1 MNYLQM
7 NQKSMNSSTVSGNS
21 QHFITEFE
29 NVSKIKSDNVCD
41 ELNQGVFLLDNT
53 IENIDPS
60 ESNKKV
66 NTFEEGEDVEL
77 HSFDFDECNLLRPR
91 GSSIEKQEVNK

>member
-1 MNYLQM
+1 MNCLQM
-7 NQKSMNSSTVSGNS
+7 NQKSTNSSTVSGNS
-21 QHFITEFE
+21 QHFINEFE
-29 NVSKIKSDNVCD
+29 NASKIKSDNVCD
-41 ELNQGVFLLDNT
+41 DLNQGIFLLDNT

-60 ESNKKV
+60 ESNRV

-77 HSFDFDECNLLRPR
+77 HPLDFDENNLLRPR